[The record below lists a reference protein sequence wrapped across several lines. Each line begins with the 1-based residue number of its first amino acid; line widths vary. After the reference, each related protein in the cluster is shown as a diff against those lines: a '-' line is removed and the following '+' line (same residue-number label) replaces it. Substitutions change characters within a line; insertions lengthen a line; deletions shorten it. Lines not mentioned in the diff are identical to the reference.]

1 MAAYDCKPLI
11 DELRTKIINGHI
23 DTVSD
28 RIEQD
33 KDVIKCLHAKV
44 TEDMDDDVSTLL
56 HFVIDVLGRDELQL
70 NERLLTHLFKP
81 KTFNGISPVLDP
93 ENMDYNDSTPFN
105 LLIDKIESR
114 NSVSDE
120 VIAMALALLYIL
132 GDLDVDN
139 LHANELG
146 EDEPTTIDEK
156 INDAIHIRFRDD
168 VDDINDFIKL
178 VKQHRTRCLQLPFII
193 EYNEYV
199 RDMRSILSLGS
210 QFGRVGIRENAMKT
224 YFPKGQTGLNINDR
238 FTGSPGNI
246 SQTRM
251 TQTATR
257 RVKDF
262 LGVPK
267 GSGVKRRKGT
277 KKKRAKSKKKRAKQ
291 KKTKHR
297 KRM

>member
-11 DELRTKIINGHI
+11 DELRTKILNGHI

-44 TEDMDDDVSTLL
+44 AEDMDDDVSTLL
-56 HFVIDVLGRDELQL
+56 HFVIDVLGRDELKL

-81 KTFNGISPVLDP
+81 KTLGGISPVLDP
-93 ENMDYNDSTPFN
+93 ENMDYNDITPFN
-105 LLIDKIESR
+105 LLIDKIKSR

-139 LHANELG
+139 LHANE
-146 EDEPTTIDEK
+146 
-156 INDAIHIRFRDD
+156 INDAIHIRFRDN
-168 VDDINDFIKL
+168 VEDIHEFIEL
-178 VKQHRTRCLQLPFII
+178 VKQNRKRCLQLPFII

-224 YFPKGQTGLNINDR
+224 YFPKGQTGLNINAR
-238 FTGSPGNI
+238 FTGSPGNM

-251 TQTATR
+251 NQTATR

-277 KKKRAKSKKKRAKQ
+277 KKKRAKSKKKRTKS
-291 KKTKHR
+291 KKIKHR